1 MEKRSKAKETAEK
14 LGNWTDFVGFTGA
27 ERDFVYILMEIG

>member
-1 MEKRSKAKETAEK
+1 MGKRLKAKETAEK
-14 LGNWTDFVGFTGA
+14 SENRTDFVGFSRS